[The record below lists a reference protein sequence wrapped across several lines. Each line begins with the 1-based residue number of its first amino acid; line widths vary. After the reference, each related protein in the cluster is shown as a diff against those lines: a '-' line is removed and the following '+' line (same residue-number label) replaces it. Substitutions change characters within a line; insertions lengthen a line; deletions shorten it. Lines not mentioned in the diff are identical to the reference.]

1 MQAVAL
7 QTIYDETGGN
17 TTWIPN
23 NWFQNGNRDDIC
35 NFDGIECDINDGI
48 IENVTLS
55 AFGMSG
61 SIPDEIYLLQP
72 LWSRLDMSN
81 NDLTGTVSSEI
92 LSCCDEALIVSN
104 NSLTGPVPNFEQ
116 DQLTVIKVDLSG
128 NAFSGEIPIEFLRR
142 ELSDNNTAAT
152 WSDYLQELLLN
163 DNSLSG
169 KIPTG
174 LRYMKMLKVL
184 RLDSND
190 LVGSLPVELAQLLSL
205 LELNVSNNYLEGT
218 LSSEL
223 GQLQNLTNFDISSN
237 FLDGTLPSEFGN
249 LHSLQKLHIGD
260 NKLNGSLPA
269 ELSYLS
275 ALQVLNLGTNSF
287 EGSIVDN
294 MFDNM
299 MNLTFFSLSSG
310 DMTGSLP
317 DGMSNLNSKLL
328 HFI

>member
-1 MQAVAL
+1 MQVVAL

-23 NWFQNGNRDDIC
+23 NWFQNDTSQNVC
-35 NFDGIECDINDGI
+35 NFDGIECDINTGI
-48 IENVTLS
+48 VENVTLS

-61 SIPDEIYLLQP
+61 TIPDEIYLLQP

-81 NDLTGTVSSEI
+81 NDLTGTVSSDI
-92 LSCCDEALIVSN
+92 LLCCDEALILSN

-116 DQLTVIKVDLSG
+116 EQLTVIKVDLSG

-142 ELSDNNTAAT
+142 GLSDANTATT

-169 KIPTG
+169 EIPTG
-174 LRYMKMLKVL
+174 LGSMKRLKVL
-184 RLDSND
+184 RLDTNE
-190 LVGSLPVELAQLLSL
+190 LVGSLPVELAQLSSL

-218 LSSEL
+218 LPSEL

-237 FLDGTLPSEFGN
+237 VLDGTLPSEFGN
-249 LHSLQKLHIGD
+249 LHSLQELHIGD
-260 NKLNGSLPA
+260 NKLNGSLPR
-269 ELSYLS
+269 ELSNLS
-275 ALQVLNLGTNSF
+275 ALEVLNLGTNSF
-287 EGSIVDN
+287 EGSIADN

-299 MNLTFFSLSSG
+299 MNLTFLSLSSG

-317 DGMSNLNSKLL
+317 DGMSNLESKLF
-328 HFI
+328 HAI